1 MVDANWCM
9 FVFFSSEIVGDD
21 GDAAA
26 AVVVL
31 GEDGK
36 WFRFRGSSSPIWCA
50 EVMLLARLQE
60 RWLRENLW
68 WP

>member
-1 MVDANWCM
+1 MLLQWRGSGSI
-9 FVFFSSEIVGDD
+9 FFFFGEIVGDD

-36 WFRFRGSSSPIWCA
+36 WFRFRGSPSPIWCA

-60 RWLRENLW
+60 R
-68 WP
+68 